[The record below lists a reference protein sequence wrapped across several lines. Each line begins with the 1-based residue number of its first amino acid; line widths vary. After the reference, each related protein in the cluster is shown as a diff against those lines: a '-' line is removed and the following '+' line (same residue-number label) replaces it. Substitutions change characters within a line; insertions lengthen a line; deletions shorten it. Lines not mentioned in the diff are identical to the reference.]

1 MRPIAGAVVMV
12 AVLAGLAVRG
22 WRLASTGLAR
32 VLSLAGLRRPPEAAI
47 SGEVVQELMREGT
60 RVGVF
65 DPAEQEMVK
74 RVLRFG
80 QRRARDLM
88 TPRDEILWID
98 TADPPEEIRRKVIAS
113 PHSRFPVCD
122 QILDNLVGIV
132 HVKDLIG
139 PGSGDE
145 PFRIQG
151 RLTLPAFLY
160 EGTRGLKI
168 LDILRSSGT
177 HAAIVLDEF
186 GTVRGLLTLTDIL
199 QAVLGDLSDRP
210 DDEPSRAAR
219 QPDGSWLLD
228 GRLAIDEARDLLN
241 RPDLPRGDFYTIAGL
256 VVSHLGRIPAQ
267 GETFE
272 AWGLR
277 VEVIERIGNRVDRLR
292 IARLDRPGAPPTRAT
307 GGAPP
312 GESGAAGDNQ

>member
-1 MRPIAGAVVMV
+1 MRPIAGLVMMI
-12 AVLAGLAVRG
+12 AILARLVSRG
-22 WRLASTGLAR
+22 WQRAS
-32 VLSLAGLRRPPEAAI
+32 VSLAYILGLVGLRRFSEATI
-47 SGEVVQELMREGT
+47 SGEAVQELMREGT
-60 RVGVF
+60 RAGVF

-80 QRRARDLM
+80 RRRARELM

-98 TADPPEEIRRKVIAS
+98 TADSPEEIRLKVIAS

-132 HVKDLIG
+132 HVKDLFG
-139 PGSGDE
+139 PAPGDE
-145 PFRIQG
+145 SFCIQG
-151 RLTLPAFLY
+151 SLTLPAFLY

-168 LDILRSSGT
+168 LEILRKSGT

-199 QAVLGDLSDRP
+199 QAVLGELPDRP
-210 DDEPSRAAR
+210 DDESSRAVQ

-228 GRLAIDEARDLLN
+228 GRLPIDEARDLLE
-241 RPDLPRGDFYTIAGL
+241 RPDLPRGDFHTMAGL
-256 VVSHLGRIPAQ
+256 VVAHLGRIPAQ

-277 VEVIERIGNRVDRLR
+277 VEVVERVGNRVDRLR
-292 IARLDRPGAPPTRAT
+292 IAGIDD
-307 GGAPP
+307 PP
-312 GESGAAGDNQ
+312 GVPSDRRTEGAQAGSDQ